1 MINHKHWHYD
11 RHWEWQPIKARKI
24 EVLEFIDDHEIVTAH
39 DLVNEFDYTYN
50 SARCRLSQL
59 RQDGYIEP
67 LLRGQWCLA
76 NRGYD
81 KIYYLRSLKEK
92 AEGEKPEQEKE
103 LRRLK
108 WRIEELE
115 SRLSLVHQ
123 RLARVS
129 QEINGMTVSQLT
141 RQGTGLELEHWRGRL
156 ARLVVEATELIRQGK

>member
-1 MINHKHWHYD
+1 MINHKHWHYE

-24 EVLEFIDDHEIVTAH
+24 EVLEFIDGNDIVTSH
-39 DLVNEFDYTYN
+39 DLMNEFGYTYN

-59 RQDGYIEP
+59 RKDGYVEP

-92 AEGEKPEQEKE
+92 VEGGKPEQEKE

-108 WRIEELE
+108 RRVEEVE

-123 RLARVS
+123 RLVRVS

-141 RQGTGLELEHWRGRL
+141 RKGAGLELEHWRGRL
-156 ARLVVEATELIRQGK
+156 VRLVAEATELIRQGK

>member
-1 MINHKHWHYD
+1 MLMINHKHWHYD

-24 EVLEFIDDHEIVTAH
+24 EVLEFIDGNEIVTAY
-39 DLVNEFDYTYN
+39 DLVNEFGYTYN

-59 RQDGYIEP
+59 RKEGYIEP

-92 AEGEKPEQEKE
+92 VEG
-103 LRRLK
+103 
-108 WRIEELE
+108 ELE

-123 RLARVS
+123 RLVRVS

-141 RQGTGLELEHWRGRL
+141 RQGARLELEHCRGRL
-156 ARLVVEATELIRQGK
+156 ARLVVEAIELIRQGK

>member
-1 MINHKHWHYD
+1 M
-11 RHWEWQPIKARKI
+11 
-24 EVLEFIDDHEIVTAH
+24 
-39 DLVNEFDYTYN
+39 YN

-59 RQDGYIEP
+59 RKDGYIDP

-92 AEGEKPEQEKE
+92 VEGGKPEQEKE

-108 WRIEELE
+108 RRVEEVE

-123 RLARVS
+123 RLVRVS

-141 RQGTGLELEHWRGRL
+141 RKDAGLSLSTGGGDLPG
-156 ARLVVEATELIRQGK
+156 